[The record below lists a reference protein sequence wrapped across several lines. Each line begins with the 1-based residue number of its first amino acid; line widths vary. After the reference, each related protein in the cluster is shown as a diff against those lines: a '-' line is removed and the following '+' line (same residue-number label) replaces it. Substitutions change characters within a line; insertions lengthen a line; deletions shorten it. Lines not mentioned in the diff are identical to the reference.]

1 MTDTKEL
8 LKVIDESG
16 LRKGYIAER
25 LGITTYGLQRKV
37 ENRSQFKAGEIKILC
52 DILNITSLERKEQIF
67 FNENVDKMPT

>member
-67 FNENVDKMPT
+67 FNEIVDKMPT